1 MNRKKIIYAGIAV
14 LIAAGII
21 CGWLFG
27 SVKKVDTVQA
37 VKGNLIKEITE
48 TGYVQPVDSNDL
60 YSAQNSTVKQLP
72 VEAGEKVKKG
82 QILVVLENLDLT
94 IQIRDTRS
102 LLSQTLLGAEGSK
115 AALDKASAE
124 LKDAKENY
132 ARIQNLYETGAASRV
147 EYDKAALQVQIDEKN
162 VQEASTL
169 LEAGLAQAEGLKQS
183 LAALSAKEEQLTVK
197 SPLDGIVLAVPV
209 KLRQVV
215 SSGVLLATVADSE
228 QLEVKADILSDD
240 LGQVAAG
247 QKVTITAPVLNRQ
260 LTGAVKKIYPQ
271 AEEKVSALGVIQ
283 RRAPV
288 LVTVRDPAN
297 LKPGYEV
304 KVAIEILS
312 RTDVLVMPRE
322 SVITRGDGQKEVAVV
337 NKGRISYQLIETGI
351 NDQENIEVAGGLKEG
366 DVIVRDGS
374 LGLKEKTKVK
384 I

>member
-1 MNRKKIIYAGIAV
+1 LNRKKIIYAGIAV

-37 VKGNLIKEITE
+37 VKASLIKEITE
-48 TGYVQPVDSNDL
+48 TGYVQPIDSNDL

-102 LLSQTLLGAEGSK
+102 LLSQALLGAEGSK

-124 LKDAKENY
+124 LEDAKENY
-132 ARIQNLYETGAASRV
+132 ARIQNLYETGAAARV

-162 VQEASTL
+162 VQEASTM

-197 SPLDGIVLAVPV
+197 SPLEGIVLAVPV
-209 KLRQVV
+209 KLGQVV
-215 SSGVLLATVADSE
+215 NSGVLLATVADSE

-240 LGQVAAG
+240 LGQVAVG

-260 LTGAVKKIYPQ
+260 LTGEVKKIYPQ

-288 LVTVRDPAN
+288 LVTVKDPAN

-304 KVAIEILS
+304 KVAIEIFS
-312 RTDVLVMPRE
+312 RTDVLVVPRE
-322 SVITRGDGQKEVAVV
+322 SVITRGDGQNEVAVV

-366 DVIVRDGS
+366 DIIVRDGS